1 MNEKDLMNALSG
13 IDEKYIDE
21 AAYELHDK
29 AAGDDRVVDITS
41 KRRFGK
47 FVKIVLPS
55 VAAIIL
61 IVCVALPAVLRVSKS
76 ESAAMSDSA
85 PAVEDA
91 AADAEAPAYDEAAV
105 PESEPETAEAE
116 SASESTE
123 EAASTSGAAS
133 ETSNLYDAT
142 PAEDSEEVMNIKP
155 DREDA
160 DRKKATQEVL
170 EIPAVSE
177 AEYDRNILVVRFDS
191 ELSDIFIN
199 AGYRLTRQDASG
211 SGSLVSEGF
220 LGELSER
227 ISIDG
232 RYLVV
237 NFAEHPLETG
247 KYRLS
252 FGDTFAEFEVK

>member
-1 MNEKDLMNALSG
+1 MNEKDLINALSG

-41 KRRFGK
+41 RRRLGK

-91 AADAEAPAYDEAAV
+91 AADAEAPAYDEAA
-105 PESEPETAEAE
+105 SEAE
-116 SASESTE
+116 D
-123 EAASTSGAAS
+123 AASTSGAAA
-133 ETSNLYDAT
+133 ETSNLYDTT

-191 ELSDIFIN
+191 ELSDSFMN